1 MKMSAPHLKR
11 ESNVKKE
18 RQVNNQSINKTLQG
32 ELINKATKDKIV
44 LADIT
49 KEQWFWDTSV
59 PS

>member
-1 MKMSAPHLKR
+1 MKLSAPHLKR
-11 ESNVKKE
+11 EANVKKE
-18 RQVNNQSINKTLQG
+18 RQVNDQSVNKTLQG
-32 ELINKATKDKIV
+32 QLINKAAKDKIV

>member
-1 MKMSAPHLKR
+1 MKMSAPHLKK
-11 ESNVKKE
+11 EANLKKG
-18 RQVNNQSINKTLQG
+18 RQVNEQSVNKTLQG
-32 ELINKATKDKIV
+32 QLINKATKDKIV